1 MAEDNSCSC
10 GCAALETVSE
20 QAACKCSCSCC
31 GTTDGR
37 EQEIAELRR
46 LLESVQERL
55 VQLDAR

>member
-1 MAEDNSCSC
+1 MADDDTCSC
-10 GCAALETVSE
+10 GCAALKTVSD
-20 QAACKCSCSCC
+20 QAACECSCSCC
-31 GTTDGR
+31 GTTDSR

>member
-10 GCAALETVSE
+10 GCAALKTVSD
-20 QAACKCSCSCC
+20 QAACECNCSCC
-31 GTTDGR
+31 GTTGSR